1 MDRLERPLAP
11 DEEGR
16 LSELFETLT
25 PPLEDEGFSADV
37 LRRIRRRAWLRRA
50 VLGTAAIVGGV
61 LALGPLSELSILLSG
76 LPALLS
82 EGLVTVATSWNDPAW
97 LAQNR
102 IALILAVLAASVPG
116 AIRLLER

>member
-1 MDRLERPLAP
+1 MDRLDRPMTP
-11 DEEGR
+11 EEEGR

-50 VLGTAAIVGGV
+50 VLGTAVMVGGV

-102 IALILAVLAASVPG
+102 VVLILAVLAASVPG

>member
-1 MDRLERPLAP
+1 MTPG
-11 DEEGR
+11 EEGR
-16 LSELFETLT
+16 LWELFETLA
-25 PPLEDEGFSADV
+25 PPLEDEGFSANV
-37 LRRIRRRAWLRRA
+37 LRRIGRRAWLRRI
-50 VLGTAAIVGGV
+50 VLGTAVAVGGL
-61 LALGPLSELSILLSG
+61 LALGPLSELSVLLSG

-82 EGLVTVATSWNDPAW
+82 EGLVTVAMSWNDPAW